1 MKTKSS
7 SSEETD
13 GTKAGFVS
21 VVGRP
26 NAGKSSLLNWILGEK
41 IALVS
46 HKANATRKRSNIIVM
61 HKNAQVIFVDTPG
74 IHKKEQLLNQFMLDE
89 ALKAIGDCDLILFLS
104 PVSDS
109 LKYYED
115 FLTFNEKNVAHIVL
129 LTKTDNSSQ
138 EKILQKIQEFS
149 QYQDRFKALI
159 PVSIKKGTSKE
170 YLLDHITKELPYH
183 PYLYETDILTT
194 DSMKDIYK
202 EYIRESIFDNTC
214 EEIPYF
220 SDVIIEKVEELEKIE
235 KIYAMIIVDKKSQKG
250 ILIGENGKT
259 IQRINHQA
267 RVAIERFLMKKV
279 FLKTFVLVKANWSK
293 DKSFL
298 KKIGYTID

>member
-1 MKTKSS
+1 LENSLDVQTKT
-7 SSEETD
+7 
-13 GTKAGFVS
+13 GFVS

-61 HKNAQVIFVDTPG
+61 HKNAQIIFIDTPG

-89 ALKAIGDCDLILFLS
+89 ALKAIGDCDLIVFLS
-104 PVSDS
+104 PVNDS
-109 LKYYED
+109 IESYEEFLK
-115 FLTFNEKNVAHIVL
+115 LNEKNVPHIVL
-129 LTKTDNSSQ
+129 LTKVDNFSK
-138 EKILQKIQEFS
+138 EKVLKKIQEFS
-149 QYQDRFKALI
+149 KYQEKFKALI

-170 YLLDHITKELPYH
+170 YLLDQITKELPYH

-194 DSMKDIYK
+194 DSSKDIYK

-235 KIYAMIIVDKKSQKG
+235 KIYATIIIDKKSQKG
-250 ILIGENGKT
+250 ILIGEGGKT
-259 IQRINHQA
+259 IRRINHQA
-267 RVAIERFLMKKV
+267 RVAIEKFLGKKV

-298 KKIGYTID
+298 KKIGYILE